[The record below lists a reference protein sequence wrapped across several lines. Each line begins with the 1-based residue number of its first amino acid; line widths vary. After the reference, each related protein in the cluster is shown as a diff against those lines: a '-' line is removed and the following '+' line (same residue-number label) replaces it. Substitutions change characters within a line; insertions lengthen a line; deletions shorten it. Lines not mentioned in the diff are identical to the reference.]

1 MRLAHV
7 RLTAHEREELE
18 RTASSSKVSAS
29 EVKVAR
35 LLLLLDEGR
44 TYREIREALGCS
56 FAFASRWKK
65 RFVKERL
72 AGLYT
77 RHRGRIIRFDHG
89 VSEQKILS
97 AMSDRLADGRKRW
110 STRTLAQELGLSHM
124 TVARA
129 WQKRVM
135 PSQPLGKSTVSEVP
149 APAASELDL
158 VGLYLKSD
166 LRCAVFR
173 EELPES
179 GNGSSLRPLR
189 PGALDLYG
197 LLCAPLPGSG
207 RQSPGRASSRE
218 LVALLKEL
226 LAHQVNGNRLFVLA
240 DRPRLERSRAMGELM
255 AHHPSVELC
264 VMGSGGAWLGGVL
277 RWLGSTKSSRL
288 PESDSALRNLSRRLV
303 SFLQEGGR
311 IGREL
316 KWRHRQAAAR
326 PLTVPGRDL
335 QTGELGAP

>member
-1 MRLAHV
+1 MRLAHFK
-7 RLTAHEREELE
+7 LTPSERRELE
-18 RTASSSKVSAS
+18 RTVASSTVSAG

-35 LLLLLDEGR
+35 LLLLLDDGS

-89 VSEQKILS
+89 VSEQRILA

-129 WQKRVM
+129 WQKRGLPCHPM
-135 PSQPLGKSTVSEVP
+135 SKGTASEVP
-149 APAASELDL
+149 PPAASDLDL
-158 VGLYLKSD
+158 VGLYLKAD

-173 EELPES
+173 EEIPCSPS
-179 GNGSSLRPLR
+179 GPSSRPLR

-197 LLCAPLPGSG
+197 LLCAPLPGAG
-207 RQSPGRASSRE
+207 RQSPQRASSRE
-218 LVALLKEL
+218 LVALIKDL
-226 LAHQVNGNRLFVLA
+226 LAHQVGANRLFVFA
-240 DRPRLERSRAMGELM
+240 DRPRLERSRAMHELRERY
-255 AHHPSVELC
+255 PVIQLC
-264 VMGSGGAWLGGVL
+264 VAGSEGAWLGGLL
-277 RWLGSTKSSRL
+277 RWLGSTRGSRE
-288 PESDSALRNLSRRLV
+288 PEAESALRNLSRRLV

-311 IGREL
+311 MGREL
-316 KWRHRQAAAR
+316 KWRHRALAPRPAA
-326 PLTVPGRDL
+326 VPGRDL
-335 QTGELGAP
+335 QTGELSAP